1 MEFCTLRQAVL
12 FLACGENGGDATE
25 ELLKEASE
33 RFVYLLNHEFG
44 TGISVF
50 LRGSREHGGEKVKI
64 DLIYLKNIDPI
75 ENRALVREYRIVPV
89 NDVFSDEELRERVC
103 ETPFFDVEVDLE
115 ALKKL
120 SEHLEGRVYLGEKR
134 IISIRE
140 NPEYADKAIEYFQ
153 TNSGFDGAPDFYE
166 NVIRN
171 CIKAETPF
179 PQWYLLYGGGE
190 VTGGVGLV
198 LNDFISRFDLYP
210 WLSMLSVNETARG
223 NGYGFALIDRAKK
236 DAKAAGI
243 PFLYAAASEKGFF
256 ERAGFD
262 HMADGYALNGE
273 VRHIYKIETVCF

>member
-64 DLIYLKNIDPI
+64 DLIYLKSIYSV

-115 ALKKL
+115 AL
-120 SEHLEGRVYLGEKR
+120 
-134 IISIRE
+134 
-140 NPEYADKAIEYFQ
+140 
-153 TNSGFDGAPDFYE
+153 
-166 NVIRN
+166 
-171 CIKAETPF
+171 
-179 PQWYLLYGGGE
+179 
-190 VTGGVGLV
+190 
-198 LNDFISRFDLYP
+198 
-210 WLSMLSVNETARG
+210 
-223 NGYGFALIDRAKK
+223 
-236 DAKAAGI
+236 
-243 PFLYAAASEKGFF
+243 
-256 ERAGFD
+256 
-262 HMADGYALNGE
+262 
-273 VRHIYKIETVCF
+273 